1 MIWSFKEGVDKE
13 EMLLKKRIGNRGKK
27 RIDMIEIEDSVEM
40 DDDSID
46 DECWELEKEDEM
58 ENDCM
63 ILNLKKKVFLMEEL
77 KGGEEIER

>member
-40 DDDSID
+40 DD
-46 DECWELEKEDEM
+46 ECWELEKEDEM

>member
-58 ENDCM
+58 EYDCM